1 MGNMKNKKTYSIIL
15 ALLVC
20 MLFTQT
26 AWAEVHNDE
35 KYTVKT
41 NETKG
46 WPQGADTYSETA
58 VLMDAKTGEVLFDKG
73 KDETRYPASITKIM
87 TTLLALEHCKLDE
100 QVTFT
105 ESGLARMAEGSNIN
119 MQVGEVL
126 TMEQCLYAVMIRS
139 ANEVAAQVAEHVAGS
154 QEAFAQMMNERA
166 QELGCTNT
174 HFNNP
179 SGLPDENHWTTA
191 NDMALIF
198 REALKN
204 EEFVKIIGTL
214 EYTIPATNLNP
225 ETRTVSSHH
234 AMIVPT
240 APEYYEGCIGG
251 KTGVTDLS
259 KNTLVTAAER
269 DGIRLI
275 AVVMRADPGQ
285 VCADTKALFD
295 YGFGN
300 FEELEVQGGE
310 LLVPKGVT
318 ESDLTETS
326 VDIEDGVFRTYTY
339 NDYTVG
345 TVTVSQEELDAAK
358 EADQEEK
365 EEPQAVTKE
374 SVPVTE
380 GAPKNQDESVTG
392 TYRIIIIVLG
402 ALIAAALLLIIVKA
416 AARRKK
422 RKRRKK
428 R

>member
-1 MGNMKNKKTYSIIL
+1 MKNKKTYSIIL

-105 ESGLARMAEGSNIN
+105 ETGLARMAEGSNIN
-119 MQVGEVL
+119 MQVGEIM

-154 QEAFAQMMNERA
+154 QEEFARMMNERA

-214 EYTIPATNLNP
+214 EYTIPPTNLNP
-225 ETRTVSSHH
+225 EARTVSSHH

-259 KNTLVTAAER
+259 QNTLVTAAER

-300 FEELEVQGGE
+300 FEKLAVQGGE

-318 ESDLTETS
+318 ENDLTETS

-345 TVTVSQEELDAAK
+345 TVTVSQEELDAMEKA
-358 EADQEEK
+358 EQAENEEQ
-365 EEPQAVTKE
+365 QAVTKE
-374 SVPVTE
+374 PVPETE
-380 GAPKNQDESVTG
+380 GVPEKQDESVSG
-392 TYRIIIIVLG
+392 TYRTIIIVLG
-402 ALIAAALLLIIVKA
+402 VLIAAAVLLIIIKA
-416 AARRKK
+416 ATRKKK